1 MKKRKALSAM
11 GYAIMVVIL
20 IAIGMIVSAPFI
32 IEQNQ
37 PEQSARTK
45 HEDRTSE
52 EREEIEEINPVI
64 NSELGNKDFVSR
76 EEINNIENR
85 INLRIESIER
95 NFRRGNLSDKY
106 ICSIEGGLNE
116 AGIVVPIDPNNPP
129 AKFVFACEY
138 RR

>member
-64 NSELGNKDFVSR
+64 YSEHGNKDFVSR

-95 NFRRGNLSDKY
+95 NFRRGNL
-106 ICSIEGGLNE
+106 
-116 AGIVVPIDPNNPP
+116 
-129 AKFVFACEY
+129 
-138 RR
+138 